1 MDEFR
6 VVALIDMDS
15 FYAQVEER
23 ERPECRGKPLAV
35 VQITAN
41 GQSGQAIA
49 VNYAARA
56 FGVQRGM
63 GTAEMRR
70 ICPII
75 HLCRVPPID
84 GLQEKGDL
92 GKYRSAS
99 EEVFEVLTG
108 FSQNIIVEKASID
121 EAYLDL
127 TESCKNELANGTNE
141 DFVRKMVS
149 ETEKLFP
156 GTFLEM
162 AWRMLSSGP
171 KSAGHRDRGHTAGIA
186 RNKVLAKLVCSRH
199 KPSRQSVIVP
209 QNIAQLFEDTPINS
223 VRSLGGKFGLQL
235 MQQFSVKTMGDL
247 QLVPHKELFDHLPES
262 AVWLI
267 RLLDGE
273 DDDLVSAK
281 LPPKSVGVSKNF
293 PGQTALNLSSS
304 VKKWVQGLSVEL
316 SKRLI
321 EHESK
326 FGQYAQNIV
335 VGFTTSNG
343 EHNVRTFQLVDHSQN
358 AIRRTVWHFMKAFN
372 KETDR
377 EGWYPH
383 ISNIHFSASRFEETE
398 RRVKKITEFFKGP
411 QKKGENGSVE
421 DAYDKEDSDD
431 ILFLDKEEL
440 SEDLHSP
447 RELSEAKKDEV
458 QVEDD
463 GVVTSTTENVHD
475 EIVVITLSDDSTDAS
490 DLPAE
495 QRKKKETRKEEMKN
509 IQRRNITEE
518 KGKKRS
524 AEKTLFDFF
533 PNLTKKKHIN
543 K

>member
-99 EEVFEVLTG
+99 EEVFEVLAG

-127 TESCKNELANGTNE
+127 TESCKNELANETTE

-149 ETEKLFP
+149 ETDKLFP

-162 AWRMLSSGP
+162 AWPMLSSGP
-171 KSAGHRDRGHTAGIA
+171 KSAGHCDRGHTGGANPSSNLGTNAFHLFSRNCTQQGIVFA
-186 RNKVLAKLVCSRH
+186 KNLAKKVHVVKVLAKLVCSRH

-209 QNIAQLFEDTPINS
+209 QNIAQLFEDTPISS
-223 VRSLGGKFGLQL
+223 VRSLGGKFGHQL

-247 QLVPHKELFDHLPES
+247 QLVPHKELFDHFPES

-273 DDDLVSAK
+273 DDDVVSAK

-293 PGQTALNLSSS
+293 PGQTALNSTASA
-304 VKKWVQGLSVEL
+304 KKWVQGLSVEL

-326 FGQYAQNIV
+326 HCG
-335 VGFTTSNG
+335 GL
-343 EHNVRTFQLVDHSQN
+343 HNFER
-358 AIRRTVWHFMKAFN
+358 
-372 KETDR
+372 
-377 EGWYPH
+377 YPH
-383 ISNIHFSASRFEETE
+383 ISNIHFSASRFEATE
-398 RRVKKITEFFKGP
+398 RRVKKITEFFQGP
-411 QKKGENGSVE
+411 QKKEEGGNVE

-431 ILFLDKEEL
+431 ILFLDKEVL

-447 RELSEAKKDEV
+447 RELSEAKKDEA

-463 GVVTSTTENVHD
+463 AAVTSTTENVHD

-495 QRKKKETRKEEMKN
+495 QRKKGETRKEEMRKLKN
-509 IQRRNITEE
+509 VQRRNNTEE

-524 AEKTLFDFF
+524 VEK
-533 PNLTKKKHIN
+533 NVV
-543 K
+543 